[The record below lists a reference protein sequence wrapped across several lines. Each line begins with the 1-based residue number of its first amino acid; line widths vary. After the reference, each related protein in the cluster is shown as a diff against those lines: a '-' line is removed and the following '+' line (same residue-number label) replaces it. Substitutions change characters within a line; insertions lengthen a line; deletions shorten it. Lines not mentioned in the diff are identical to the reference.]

1 VVVDDSIEEHTFVEV
16 VDTNALVL
24 KQHVLLVAV
33 LISV

>member
-1 VVVDDSIEEHTFVEV
+1 VVVDDSIEVHTPEV

-33 LISV
+33 IIIV